1 MLMGIY
7 ENSIDAKN
15 RLAVPAKFRDE
26 LGTKCVLTRALDD
39 CLILYPMKTWHQ
51 QQEKLSLLPR
61 SDKSARA
68 FLRYM
73 YANATE
79 VEVDKQGRIVL
90 SARYRELAHID
101 KDLVTI
107 GMLDRIEIWSKQTYD
122 EDSAGGKLSVEDLE
136 KFSEN
141 YQV

>member
-1 MLMGIY
+1 MGIY

-15 RLAVPAKFRDE
+15 RISVPAKFREE

-39 CLILYPMKTWHQ
+39 CLILYPMKTWKQ
-51 QQEKLSLLPR
+51 QQEKLMTLPR
-61 SDKSARA
+61 SDKNARA

-79 VEVDKQGRIVL
+79 VDVDKQGRIVL
-90 SARYRELAHID
+90 SERYREIAHIE
-101 KDLVTI
+101 KALVTI
-107 GMLDRIEIWSKQTYD
+107 GMLDRIEIWSKETYD
-122 EDSAGGKLSVEDLE
+122 KDSTGGKLSTKDLE
-136 KFSEN
+136 KFSET

>member
-15 RLAVPAKFRDE
+15 RISVPAKFREE
-26 LGTKCVLTRALDD
+26 LGMKCVLTRALDD
-39 CLILYPMKTWHQ
+39 CLILYPMKTWKQ
-51 QQEKLSLLPR
+51 QQEKLMTLPR
-61 SDKSARA
+61 SDKNARA

-79 VEVDKQGRIVL
+79 VDVDKQGTIVL
-90 SARYRELAHID
+90 SERYREIAHIE
-101 KDLVTI
+101 KSLVTI
-107 GMLDRIEIWSKQTYD
+107 GMLDRIEVWSKETYD
-122 EDSAGGKLSVEDLE
+122 NDKTGGKLSTKDLE
-136 KFSEN
+136 KFSET

>member
-15 RLAVPAKFRDE
+15 RIAVPAKFREE
-26 LGTKCVLTRALDD
+26 LGDKCVLTRSLDN
-39 CLILYPMKTWHQ
+39 CLILYPMKTWEEQ
-51 QQEKLSLLPR
+51 QLKLNALPR
-61 SDKSARA
+61 SDKNARA
-68 FLRYM
+68 FLRYI

-79 VEVDKQGRIVL
+79 VEIDKQGRMVL
-90 SARYRELAHID
+90 SARYRELAHIE

-107 GMLDRIEIWSKQTYD
+107 GMLDRIEVWAKEVYD
-122 EDSAGGKLSVEDLE
+122 ADETGGQLSSEDLE
-136 KFSEN
+136 KFSDT

>member
-7 ENSIDAKN
+7 ENLIDAKN
-15 RLAVPAKFRDE
+15 RISVPAKFREE

-39 CLILYPMKTWHQ
+39 CLILYPMKTWKA
-51 QQEKLSLLPR
+51 QQEKLMELPR
-61 SDKSARA
+61 SDKDARA

-90 SARYRELAHID
+90 SERYREIAHI
-101 KDLVTI
+101 KKNLVTI
-107 GMLDRIEIWSKQTYD
+107 GMLDRIEIWSKDIYD
-122 EDSAGGKLSVEDLE
+122 KDSAGGKLSTKDLE

>member
-1 MLMGIY
+1 MLMGIF

-15 RLAVPAKFRDE
+15 RIAVPSKFRDE
-26 LGTKCVLTRALDD
+26 LGNKCVLTRSLDN
-39 CLILYPMKTWHQ
+39 CLILYPMKTWEHQ
-51 QQEKLSLLPR
+51 QKKLNDLPR
-61 SDKSARA
+61 SDKNARA
-68 FLRYM
+68 FLRYI

-90 SARYRELAHID
+90 SSRYREIANID

-107 GMLDRIEIWSKQTYD
+107 GMLDRIEIWSKETYD
-122 EDSAGGKLSVEDLE
+122 KDDKGGKLSADDLE
-136 KFSEN
+136 KFSET

>member
-15 RLAVPAKFRDE
+15 RISVPAKFREE
-26 LGTKCVLTRALDD
+26 LGMKCVLTRALDD
-39 CLILYPMKTWHQ
+39 CLILYPMKTWKQ
-51 QQEKLSLLPR
+51 QQEKLMTLPR
-61 SDKSARA
+61 SDKNARA

-79 VEVDKQGRIVL
+79 VDVDKQGRIVL
-90 SARYRELAHID
+90 SERYREIAHIE
-101 KDLVTI
+101 KSLVTI
-107 GMLDRIEIWSKQTYD
+107 GMLDRIEVWSKETYD
-122 EDSAGGKLSVEDLE
+122 KDSTGGKLSTKDLE
-136 KFSEN
+136 KFSET

>member
-15 RLAVPAKFRDE
+15 RISVPAKFREE
-26 LGTKCVLTRALDD
+26 LGMKCVLTRALDD
-39 CLILYPMKTWHQ
+39 CLILYPMKTWKQ
-51 QQEKLSLLPR
+51 QQEKLMTLPR
-61 SDKSARA
+61 SDKNARA

-79 VEVDKQGRIVL
+79 VDVDKQGRIVL
-90 SARYRELAHID
+90 SERYREIAHIE
-101 KDLVTI
+101 KSLVTI
-107 GMLDRIEIWSKQTYD
+107 GMLDRIEIWSKETYD
-122 EDSAGGKLSVEDLE
+122 NDKTGGKLSTKDLE
-136 KFSEN
+136 KFSET

>member
-15 RLAVPAKFRDE
+15 RISVPAKFREE

-39 CLILYPMKTWHQ
+39 CLILYPMKTWKQ
-51 QQEKLSLLPR
+51 QQEKLMTLPR
-61 SDKSARA
+61 SDKNARA

-79 VEVDKQGRIVL
+79 VDVDKQGRIVL
-90 SARYRELAHID
+90 SERYREIAHIE
-101 KDLVTI
+101 KALVTI
-107 GMLDRIEIWSKQTYD
+107 GMLDRIEVWSKETYD
-122 EDSAGGKLSVEDLE
+122 KDSTGGKLSTKDLE
-136 KFSEN
+136 KFSET